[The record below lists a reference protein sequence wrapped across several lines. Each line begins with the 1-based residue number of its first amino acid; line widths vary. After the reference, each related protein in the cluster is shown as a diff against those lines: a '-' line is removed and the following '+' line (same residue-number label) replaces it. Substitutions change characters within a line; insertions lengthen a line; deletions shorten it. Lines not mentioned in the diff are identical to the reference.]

1 MPRHKDGGNCEE
13 VIGELSSIIRGT
25 VSRTVNHEFCPSAL
39 KDGLH
44 EVDAETTQSVTVHD
58 HNFFDQVAEHGVQ
71 KGNKAF
77 PFKVDAA
84 ANVGDDFVIGEGFLK
99 VFLLTSEVLALMRR
113 RHADV
118 DDSTFGLRGRL
129 STLVSE
135 EFSQMSEVVQTLAF
149 SSLKPDMS
157 KRAVVR
163 PHAESLLVD
172 VVYVLD
178 HPARHE
184 CRFMVTFGHAVV
196 RACLKN
202 QDHGCLILKNSL

>member
-1 MPRHKDGGNCEE
+1 MPRHKDGSNCEE

-25 VSRTVNHEFCPSAL
+25 VSRTVNHEFCPSAF

-58 HNFFDQVAEHGVQ
+58 HNFFDQIAENGVQ

-77 PFKVDAA
+77 PFKVDAT

-99 VFLLTSEVLALMRR
+99 VFLLTSEVLSLVRR

-129 STLVSE
+129 STLCLRGA
-135 EFSQMSEVVQTLAF
+135 LAN
-149 SSLKPDMS
+149 
-157 KRAVVR
+157 VR
-163 PHAESLLVD
+163 GG
-172 VVYVLD
+172 
-178 HPARHE
+178 
-184 CRFMVTFGHAVV
+184 TN
-196 RACLKN
+196 ACL
-202 QDHGCLILKNSL
+202 QFLETGHVEACRCPPTRGGSSRGCCICL